1 MFVNLTSINRT
12 LNKVPVLEMFVNL
25 TSINRTLNKV
35 PVLEMF
41 VNLTSINSTQEL
53 VLRSFVIDWFHC
65 NDINSYNTYHTTG
78 HVLQL

>member
-35 PVLEMF
+35 PVLEM
-41 VNLTSINSTQEL
+41 VKLTNIS
-53 VLRSFVIDWFHC
+53 
-65 NDINSYNTYHTTG
+65 NTGTLFKCLYW
-78 HVLQL
+78 LN